1 MSSLLSSFFLSL
13 LAANFSNRQ
22 NYFRFIFFH
31 CAFVFVVCFL
41 CFVFLLCADFRFT
54 ATFRLSVSLFAAAE
68 SLSYV
73 SFHLL
78 RFVICAAAVA
88 LLWNSNIDEDSKEAA
103 EQQGSRGSRV
113 FGLLFGPERSSSSFT
128 LHRIRLIYWGLSGLE
143 LQFLLRAK

>member
-1 MSSLLSSFFLSL
+1 M
-13 LAANFSNRQ
+13 
-22 NYFRFIFFH
+22 
-31 CAFVFVVCFL
+31 
-41 CFVFLLCADFRFT
+41 
-54 ATFRLSVSLFAAAE
+54 SLFAAAE

-88 LLWNSNIDEDSKEAA
+88 LLWNNNIDEDSKEAA
-103 EQQGSRGSRV
+103 EQQGSRV

>member
-1 MSSLLSSFFLSL
+1 M
-13 LAANFSNRQ
+13 
-22 NYFRFIFFH
+22 
-31 CAFVFVVCFL
+31 
-41 CFVFLLCADFRFT
+41 
-54 ATFRLSVSLFAAAE
+54 SLFAAAE

-88 LLWNSNIDEDSKEAA
+88 LLWNNNIDEDSKEAA